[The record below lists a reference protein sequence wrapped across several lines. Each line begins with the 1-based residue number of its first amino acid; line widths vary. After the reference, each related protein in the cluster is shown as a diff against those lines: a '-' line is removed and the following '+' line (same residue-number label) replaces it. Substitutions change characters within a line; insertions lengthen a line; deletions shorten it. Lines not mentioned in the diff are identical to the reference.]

1 LTHRS
6 RRGGFNKR
14 RIGYAKKRKET
25 AGSKSMGNV
34 QTAASAQEVLWRQAP
49 SGELV
54 DLGRPHRVPLGQ
66 LRLQRA
72 PKGIL
77 SRRETILLGVLALV
91 VHGAVI
97 YWINQH
103 PTPALPIV
111 PPEIPPMTIEF
122 SRPAPPAPP
131 VVVPPPP
138 APVDEPPP
146 PVEDELAT
154 KPPPKP
160 KPIPKPKPVAK
171 PVPKPA
177 PKAVEQPPAPPQ
189 PAAPVAAPAPPAPPA
204 PAPVTPA
211 SANAAYLKNPAPEYP
226 SLAQRRGWEGT
237 VLLRVHVLASGK
249 PGEIQIQ
256 KSSGRQQLDD
266 AALDAVK
273 RWSFV
278 PAKQGDVAQDGW
290 VSVPIDFKIH

>member
-1 LTHRS
+1 
-6 RRGGFNKR
+6 
-14 RIGYAKKRKET
+14 
-25 AGSKSMGNV
+25 MGNV
-34 QTAASAQEVLWRQAP
+34 QTAASAHEVLWRQAP
-49 SGELV
+49 SGDLV
-54 DLGRPHRVPLGQ
+54 DLGRPHRLPLGQ
-66 LRLQRA
+66 LRLQKA
-72 PKGIL
+72 PKAGL
-77 SRRETILLGVLALV
+77 RRREAIALGVIALLL
-91 VHGAVI
+91 HGAVI
-97 YWINQH
+97 YWINQQ
-103 PTPALPIV
+103 PTPVLPIV

-122 SRPAPPAPP
+122 SRPAPP
-131 VVVPPPP
+131 VVEPPPP
-138 APVDEPPP
+138 QPVQPVVEPPP
-146 PVEDELAT
+146 PVEDELAV
-154 KPPPKP
+154 KPPPP
-160 KPIPKPKPVAK
+160 KPIPKPKPQPKPK
-171 PVPKPA
+171 PVPKPEPKPA
-177 PKAVEQPPAPPQ
+177 PKPVQQQPAPPQ

-266 AALDAVK
+266 AALSAVK

>member
-1 LTHRS
+1 
-6 RRGGFNKR
+6 
-14 RIGYAKKRKET
+14 
-25 AGSKSMGNV
+25 MGNV
-34 QTAASAQEVLWRQAP
+34 QTAAGAQEVLWRQAP

-54 DLGRPHRVPLGQ
+54 DLGRVHRVPLGQ

-77 SRRETILLGVLALV
+77 SRREAILLGVLALL

-97 YWINQH
+97 YWVNQQ
-103 PTPALPIV
+103 PIKELPIV

-122 SRPAPPAPP
+122 SRPAPP
-131 VVVPPPP
+131 VVEPPPP
-138 APVDEPPP
+138 PPPPPPPQPVVEPPP
-146 PVEDELAT
+146 PVQDELAV
-154 KPPPKP
+154 KPPPP
-160 KPIPKPKPVAK
+160 KPIPKPKPVVK

-237 VLLRVHVLASGK
+237 VLLRVHVLANGK

-256 KSSGRQQLDD
+256 KSSGRDQLDE
-266 AALDAVK
+266 AALNAVK

>member
-1 LTHRS
+1 
-6 RRGGFNKR
+6 
-14 RIGYAKKRKET
+14 
-25 AGSKSMGNV
+25 MGNV

-97 YWINQH
+97 YWINRH

-131 VVVPPPP
+131 VV
-138 APVDEPPP
+138 EPPP

-160 KPIPKPKPVAK
+160 KPIAKPKPVAK

-237 VLLRVHVLASGK
+237 VLLRVHVLANGK

-278 PAKQGDVAQDGW
+278 PAKQGDVARDGW